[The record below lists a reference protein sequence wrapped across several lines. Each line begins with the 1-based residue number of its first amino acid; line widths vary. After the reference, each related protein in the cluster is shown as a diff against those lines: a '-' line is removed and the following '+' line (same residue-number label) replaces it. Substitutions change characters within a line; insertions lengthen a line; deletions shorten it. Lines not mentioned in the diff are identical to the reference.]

1 MMAINERKSS
11 CEQIFHYHYIY
22 TMKFLSPAL
31 YLHNIYP
38 YYYLCR
44 SKNLI
49 VLNSLKIAYNL
60 VLFQYDFDIFIVAIF
75 HTVFKIRP
83 KLPTI

>member
-38 YYYLCR
+38 YY
-44 SKNLI
+44 
-49 VLNSLKIAYNL
+49 
-60 VLFQYDFDIFIVAIF
+60 D
-75 HTVFKIRP
+75 
-83 KLPTI
+83 